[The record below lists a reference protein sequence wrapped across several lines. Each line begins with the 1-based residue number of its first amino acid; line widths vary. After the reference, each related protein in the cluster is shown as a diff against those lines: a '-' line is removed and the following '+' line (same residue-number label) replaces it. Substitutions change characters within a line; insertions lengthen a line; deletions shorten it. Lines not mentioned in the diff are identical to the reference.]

1 MENKETLQKLI
12 ARSEEYVKENNE
24 LIKLFRRSLVGLA
37 DKTIKRHIRNVETFI
52 NVFCAERQYVN
63 YAQGLDYIS
72 DFLGYYAVHTYTCCS
87 ADSLRQMAT
96 SIKKFYKCMME
107 NNKISEADYEKL
119 YYLLKENLSN
129 WAEYCEEYNS
139 HYTYDHC

>member
-12 ARSEEYVKENNE
+12 ARSEEYLQENEE
-24 LIKLFRRSLVGLA
+24 LMKLFRKSLVGLA
-37 DKTIKRHIRNVETFI
+37 DKTIKRHVRNVETFI
-52 NVFCAERQYVN
+52 NAFCAERQFVN
-63 YAQGLDYIS
+63 YAQGLDCVS
-72 DFLGYYAVHTYTCCS
+72 DFLGYYAIHTYTCCS

-119 YYLLKENLSN
+119 SFLLKDMLPI
-129 WAEYCEEYNS
+129 WAEDCEEYNNRFRDE
-139 HYTYDHC
+139 YY